1 MSDMEVGAFPPSPC
15 RARTHAGRTSRA
27 VCVQVDK
34 IRGSN
39 CPAESTLQE
48 YPDSNQ
54 SKAVCKILYLWM
66 HRKKQITG
74 PLARLGKVMGYK
86 PLTKE
91 RSG

>member
-1 MSDMEVGAFPPSPC
+1 MLFHLHHVGHKPTPDGQVERYAY
-15 RARTHAGRTSRA
+15 RLVRIEA
-27 VCVQVDK
+27 VTVLLKVHYKGTPIQVNP
-34 IRGSN
+34 RR
-39 CPAESTLQE
+39 
-48 YPDSNQ
+48 Y
-54 SKAVCKILYLWM
+54 VRLYLWM